1 MQSHSKKNTLAVLLG
16 GWLVVLSSYLI
27 IRFVFILIGFTLN
40 PTILGVCLAVI
51 PGLLEMLYLGKC
63 GKSQKISVYMLGL
76 LIPSIVEKVALYLIG
91 AFLCGIDPANIAGVM
106 KTATSREPF
115 VNLFTQ
121 PSARYIINILFFNWA
136 YIVCGIL
143 FSALCVVFLSKAR
156 KVTADRKSVV

>member
-16 GWLVVLSSYLI
+16 GWLVFLSSYLI

-156 KVTADRKSVV
+156 KVTAI

>member
-143 FSALCVVFLSKAR
+143 FSALCVVFLSKSR
-156 KVTADRKSVV
+156 KVTAI

>member
-76 LIPSIVEKVALYLIG
+76 LIPSIVEKVALFFIG

-156 KVTADRKSVV
+156 KVTAI